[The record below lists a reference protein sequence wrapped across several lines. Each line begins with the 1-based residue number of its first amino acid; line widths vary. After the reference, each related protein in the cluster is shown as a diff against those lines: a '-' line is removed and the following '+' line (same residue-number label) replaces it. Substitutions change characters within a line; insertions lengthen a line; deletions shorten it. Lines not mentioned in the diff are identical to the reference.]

1 MTVTCPGCH
10 TTLNI
15 PDDRLPKGKVVSA
28 ACPRCKGAITIDTR
42 VPPPPASQPEAAPE
56 GRPAEVPAEPAEP
69 SSYDEL
75 GQPKALV
82 CVGDPTEQ
90 RQVFAFLRE
99 SGFAPQAATSPA
111 QAMERLRFSVYAVLI
126 LREGF
131 DGPAAN
137 GPSLMGALAEMPMSA
152 RRNLHVVLVSPAV
165 TSLDSTSAF
174 ARSVDV
180 VLHPSD
186 LPRLGDALKRS
197 QTESEHAYRI
207 FRESLRDLGRD

>member
-10 TTLNI
+10 ATLNI

-28 ACPRCKGAITIDTR
+28 ACPRCKGAIAIDTR
-42 VPPPPASQPEAAPE
+42 ESPPPASRPGAAAQD
-56 GRPAEVPAEPAEP
+56 RPAEEPVEPA
-69 SSYDEL
+69 SYDEL

-82 CVGDPTEQ
+82 CAGNPTEQ
-90 RQVFAFLRE
+90 QQVFAFLRE

-111 QAMERLRFSVYAVLI
+111 QAMERLRFSAHAVLI
-126 LREGF
+126 LRDGF
-131 DGPAAN
+131 DGPAGS
-137 GPSLMGALAEMPMSA
+137 GPSLMETIAEMAMSV

-197 QTESEHAYRI
+197 QTERERAYRI
-207 FRESLRDLGRD
+207 FRESLRDLGRG